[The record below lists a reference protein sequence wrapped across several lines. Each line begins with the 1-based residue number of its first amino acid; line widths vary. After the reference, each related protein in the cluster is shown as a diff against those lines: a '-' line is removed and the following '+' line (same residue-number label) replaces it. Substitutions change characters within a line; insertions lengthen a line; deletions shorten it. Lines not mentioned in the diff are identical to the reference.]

1 MNTEMIDHVSHFT
14 ARMPHQGEP
23 YEPSPIPP
31 STVKEHRCSEEVCRE
46 CEARDAIA
54 TGHDVYAD
62 IEASLKRVRDLLE
75 VVALMGPADHDVR
88 VSYLDSPM
96 PPESGCSSGALV
108 DAAYRSVNAAQML
121 LWAARGQDFRYLV
134 RANSFLSA
142 AAYGAARATDRQVVF
157 AAITEG
163 HKETGSS

>member
-1 MNTEMIDHVSHFT
+1 MKEDMIDHVGHFT

-31 STVKEHRCSEEVCRE
+31 STVKEHRCDEEACRE

-54 TGHDVYAD
+54 TNRDVYAD
-62 IEASLKRVRDLLE
+62 IEASLKRVRTLLE
-75 VVALMGPADHDVR
+75 VVALIGPADHDVR

-96 PPESGCSSGALV
+96 PPGSGCSSGALV

-121 LWAARGQDFRYLV
+121 LWAARGQDFRYLA
-134 RANSFLSA
+134 RANSLLTA

-157 AAITEG
+157 AGITGDHGEADSG
-163 HKETGSS
+163 